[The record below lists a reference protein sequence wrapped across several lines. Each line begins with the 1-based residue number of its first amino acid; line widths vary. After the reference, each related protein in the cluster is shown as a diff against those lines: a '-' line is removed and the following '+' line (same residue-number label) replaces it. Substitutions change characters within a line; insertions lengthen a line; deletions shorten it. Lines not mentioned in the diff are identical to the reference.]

1 MTEEQEKFLKGFIED
16 ERLRGKR
23 ETYLQSLKHR
33 TPKLFDFL
41 DEYNISLNM
50 VKLPDALSYQ
60 KWLIERITRKGSKYL
75 NISINGFIF
84 SATSFFNYLKR
95 EKIVYTNPFK
105 EVRKMREDR
114 KLPRN
119 VLKEKDMYNFL
130 NELSDFNKEKGLK
143 KQIRRYR
150 VSVIS
155 ELMYSTAMRINEVG
169 KLKVNDIDFER
180 SIVNVI
186 DGKGGKNRVAFLNEY
201 TKNILKI
208 YVAEMREAI
217 SNEWNERNKD
227 SLFGIKAG
235 WTEKS
240 VNLVLKE
247 VANSI
252 NLPLI
257 TSHNFRHA
265 VGFHLLRGGCDI
277 RYIQALLGHSR
288 LKTTEIYTKVDK
300 EDLKRVLD
308 KFHPRKFMRVEDGKI
323 NN

>member
-1 MTEEQEKFLKGFIED
+1 MNEENKELLKKYIED

-23 ETYLQSLKHR
+23 ETSLMSLKHR
-33 TPKLFDFL
+33 IPKLFDFL
-41 DEYNISLNM
+41 DEYNLSLNM
-50 VKLPDALSYQ
+50 VKINDVFSYQ
-60 KWLIERITRKGSKYL
+60 KWLTEKTTKKGSKYQ
-75 NISINGFIF
+75 NISINHFVF
-84 SATSFFNYLKR
+84 SASSFFNYLKR
-95 EKIVYTNPFK
+95 EKLVYVNPFK
-105 EVRKMREDR
+105 EVRKMREDS

-119 VLKEKDMYNFL
+119 ILKEKDMHKFL
-130 NELSDFNKEKGLK
+130 NELSDFNKENGLK
-143 KQIRRYR
+143 KQIRRYK

-180 SIVNVI
+180 GVVNVI
-186 DGKGGKNRVAFLNEY
+186 DGKGGKNRIAFLNEY
-201 TKNILKI
+201 AKNVLKI
-208 YVAEMREAI
+208 YVTEMRDAI

-227 SLFGIKAG
+227 SLFGIKSA

-252 NLPLI
+252 NLPVV

-265 VGFHLLRGGCDI
+265 VGFHLLRAGCDI
-277 RYIQALLGHSR
+277 RYIQALLGHEK
-288 LKTTEIYTKVDK
+288 LKTTEVYTKVEKD
-300 EDLKRVLD
+300 DLKKVLD
-308 KFHPRKFMRVEDGKI
+308 KFHPRKFMRVENEKI